1 MLTLLVNSKKHH
13 EREGYMTSTTN
24 IPTSGITLPD
34 HTQLPEFDGTSV
46 INFQKYPQSILLRES
61 TKPI

>member
-1 MLTLLVNSKKHH
+1 
-13 EREGYMTSTTN
+13 MTSNTN

-34 HTQLPEFDGTSV
+34 HTQLPEFDGTFV
-46 INFQKYPQSILLRES
+46 INFQEYPQSILLTES